1 MSRLAL
7 VILVLA
13 SCPIAHAA
21 SAQTRPSTT
30 AMTCGQ
36 ARTFVASRGAAVIGT
51 GGQTYDR
58 FVRDRGFCETTEV
71 TRTTFVPTRDNP
83 SCFIGYRCIEPSQ
96 DDWFGD
102 NF

>member
-1 MSRLAL
+1 MTRPAL
-7 VILVLA
+7 VSLTL
-13 SCPIAHAA
+13 AA
-21 SAQTRPSTT
+21 SLMATAAVAQGRPSTT

-36 ARTFVASRGAAVIGT
+36 ARGFVSSRGAAVIGT

-58 FVRDRGFCETTEV
+58 FVRDRGFCEATEV
-71 TRTTFVPTRDNP
+71 TKTTFVPTRDNP

-102 NF
+102 RG